1 MSQVKDQT
9 QSEREIVTSMDED
22 TDLEAMLNSMDS
34 DDSGDMSDVDA
45 ESEAAFVAKAD
56 EKVQLDIEDAPFLND
71 DEPETEEK
79 APDKKSDEPETEEQP
94 KKSKK
99 KLIIIAGG
107 LVLVLA
113 LAAAAYFFLFSAPPE
128 PEEPVIPP
136 FVVTLN
142 ESDFRDP
149 ALPPVYNEKLEP
161 FWVQMTNSDGS
172 TYFLVSTFTLSTENP
187 ELSAEIK
194 SKIPVIRDTIYYY
207 LQTKDYEFL
216 TEFKNFPVIRKD
228 LLEVVNMELLE
239 AKLTDIL
246 YDNYV
251 IR

>member
-34 DDSGDMSDVDA
+34 DESEDMPDEKA
-45 ESEAAFVAKAD
+45 ESEAAFTAKAD
-56 EKVQLDIEDAPFLND
+56 EKVQLDVEDAPFLND
-71 DEPETEEK
+71 DAPPAEEQT
-79 APDKKSDEPETEEQP
+79 PSKKNDEPEAEEKP

-99 KLIIIAGG
+99 KLIIIVGG
-107 LVLVLA
+107 IVLVA
-113 LAAAAYFFLFSAPPE
+113 VIAAAAYFFLFSAPPE

-142 ESDFRDP
+142 ESDFKDP
-149 ALPPVYNEKLEP
+149 ALPPVYNERLEP
-161 FWVQMTNSDGS
+161 FWVQMTNPDGT
-172 TYFLVSTFTLSTENP
+172 TYFLVTTFTLSTENP
-187 ELSAEIK
+187 ELSTEIK

-216 TEFKNFPVIRKD
+216 TEFKNFPAIRKD
-228 LLEVVNMELLE
+228 LLEVVNKELLE